1 VPFKKHSMEEIAGK
15 LAGDL
20 AGCKRRLE
28 SLSLGS
34 FVLFNGD
41 L

>member
-20 AGCKRRLE
+20 AGCSDDIRKSVAWFIR
-28 SLSLGS
+28 
-34 FVLFNGD
+34 VV
-41 L
+41 